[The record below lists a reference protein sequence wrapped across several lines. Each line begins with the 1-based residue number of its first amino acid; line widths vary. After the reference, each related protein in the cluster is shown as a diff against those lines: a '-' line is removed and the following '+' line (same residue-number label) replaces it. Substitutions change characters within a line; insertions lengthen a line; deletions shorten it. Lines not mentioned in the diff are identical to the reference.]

1 MLSQEVHA
9 NYGGI
14 TVTIKHLNQC
24 ELARRWNISSR
35 TLESW
40 RWQGFGPAYL
50 KIGGRVVYTLEA
62 IERFEQ
68 ERLRQTTSEALSCP
82 EEDIPT
88 LAGGAAC

>member
-1 MLSQEVHA
+1 
-9 NYGGI
+9 
-14 TVTIKHLNQC
+14 VTTRHLNQC

-68 ERLRQTTSEALSCP
+68 ERLHQSTSEVLSCP